1 MKVNRISDVKPFRAS
16 VQSVY
21 EKFQD
26 SIGADLLKETL
37 ASVQ

>member
-16 VQSVY
+16 VQGVY
-21 EKFQD
+21 EKFKD
-26 SIGADLLKETL
+26 SIGPDLLKETL